1 MSTLR
6 ILRHTSLIRGFT
18 VAVVVRTPQKFS
30 LSQAQRG
37 CGMRAL
43 QSPQAEMQAVCTS
56 IGQPGILNSNR
67 LFSNGLPQREIILFG
82 IPLEAIAPEHR

>member
-1 MSTLR
+1 
-6 ILRHTSLIRGFT
+6 
-18 VAVVVRTPQKFS
+18 
-30 LSQAQRG
+30 
-37 CGMRAL
+37 MRAL

-67 LFSNGLPQREIILFG
+67 LFSNGLPQREIVLFS